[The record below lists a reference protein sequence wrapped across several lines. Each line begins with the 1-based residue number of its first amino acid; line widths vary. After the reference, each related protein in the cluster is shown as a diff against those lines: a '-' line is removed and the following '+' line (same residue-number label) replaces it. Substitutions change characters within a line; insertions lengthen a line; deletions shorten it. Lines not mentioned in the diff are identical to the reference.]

1 MPLITEPDD
10 ITSATTV
17 ADFITFVNAIK
28 NAIYE
33 LVNGEIDDDN
43 VAAGAD
49 ILPSK
54 IADGAMVL
62 ENTVVVGQQE
72 LKKPTRL
79 GARQQFKEAELG
91 GWSFDEDDTQAVSI
105 NGATTFALTAG
116 KGLYQVSIVG
126 AETLTTITGGQEG
139 DVIYLLWEA
148 ADNTLTVTHTA
159 AQTADT
165 LSLRGRAN
173 ETWTVAGGKFVTR
186 FRYSA
191 VGGTGKWYEC

>member
-1 MPLITEPDD
+1 MPLISKPAD
-10 ITSATTV
+10 IDSSTTV
-17 ADFITFVNAIK
+17 ANLITFINNVK
-28 NAIYE
+28 NLVMD
-33 LVNGEIDDDN
+33 LVNGDLDDDN
-43 VAAGAD
+43 IAEGAD
-49 ILPSK
+49 IQADK

-91 GWSFDEDDTQAVSI
+91 GWSFDEDDTEAVSL

-116 KGLYQVSIVG
+116 KGMYAISIVG

-165 LSLRGRAN
+165 IALRGRAN

-186 FRYSA
+186 LRFSA